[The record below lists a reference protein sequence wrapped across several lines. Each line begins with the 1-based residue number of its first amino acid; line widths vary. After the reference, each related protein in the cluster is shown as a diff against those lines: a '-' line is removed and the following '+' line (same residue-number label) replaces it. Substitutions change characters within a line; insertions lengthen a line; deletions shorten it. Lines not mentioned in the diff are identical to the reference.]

1 MQEKY
6 LVSVIIPV
14 YNSSLY
20 LQDILDDVKKQTYKK
35 LEIIVID
42 DGSSDNSLEIARE
55 YRFIPFKM
63 VDNPGQEI
71 LDCALRR
78 DSLSDSLMQMTE
90 FRQIP

>member
-1 MQEKY
+1 MVQ
-6 LVSVIIPV
+6 V
-14 YNSSLY
+14 
-20 LQDILDDVKKQTYKK
+20 
-35 LEIIVID
+35 
-42 DGSSDNSLEIARE
+42 DNSLEIARKWKNRSEE

>member
-20 LQDILDDVKKQTYKK
+20 LQDILDDVKKQIYKN

-55 YRFIPFKM
+55 NERTDSISYVIYRCDDRIP
-63 VDNPGQEI
+63 D
-71 LDCALRR
+71 
-78 DSLSDSLMQMTE
+78 
-90 FRQIP
+90 